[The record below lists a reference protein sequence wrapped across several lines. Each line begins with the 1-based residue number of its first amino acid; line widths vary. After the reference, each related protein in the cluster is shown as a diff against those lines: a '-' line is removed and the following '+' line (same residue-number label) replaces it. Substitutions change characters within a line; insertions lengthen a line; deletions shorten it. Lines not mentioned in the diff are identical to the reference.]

1 MDIVR
6 RSHRSVA
13 QVRRRLVG
21 YMAVGALMAAGVYA
35 CPGPV
40 EPTIVYVNNVEVTP
54 ASLQLVIGQEQTV
67 TARCVDAAGAVVAG
81 KTVTWSSVDAAVAT
95 VNTSGLVR
103 GVAAGTTTVTATC
116 DLGPNQRQASVGVTV
131 TPPPIVTIE
140 VAPQTFTVAMG
151 QRQQLT
157 ATARDQANNPLTG
170 RTLTWSSTN
179 RAVFEV
185 SSTGEVTA
193 ISGGTATITATAEN
207 RSGTATGTVPN
218 PVERVDVLPT
228 NGTVSVGGTLT
239 LSATTKDAQGVTLTG
254 RPITWASTDVRFATV
269 SSSGL
274 VTGTGAG
281 AVTITATSEGK
292 QGTAALVVQ
301 QAVVTVTL
309 NPSSATLTVGGTQV
323 FQVAVQG
330 AARDTLWGRA
340 VTWSSTNPAA
350 AAVANGIVTAVAQGQ
365 AQITATVEGIA
376 SPPATVTVSTAVVA
390 TVEVTPTPFS
400 IQVGGSQQLVAT
412 PRDAAGVA
420 LGGRTVAWTTNNA
433 QVATV
438 SSNGA
443 VRGEGQGDATITATV
458 EGKTGTAAATVV
470 PVPVG
475 ACVVDPPSPV
485 VPLAGSFQLTATP
498 TSVAGAP
505 LAGRVVT
512 WATSNDAVATVSASG
527 LVGGVTLGQAT
538 ITASCEGV
546 PGTAIVTVSNVAAAS
561 VSITQPATLRTGESA
576 QLAAT
581 VRDAANT
588 VLTGRSVSWT
598 SSSTGVATITTEG
611 LVAAVAPGTST
622 ITATSEGKSG
632 TATLTVVA
640 WPVYT
645 VTVTPAPATVS
656 QGGTVQLTATTRDTL
671 SRVLTG
677 RTVAWTSSNS
687 AVATVSSAGLVT
699 GVAAGSATIT
709 ATSEGKSGTS
719 AATVVA
725 MPLATVTVSPTS
737 AALSIGGTQQL
748 TATTRDSSGNVLSG
762 RVVSWT
768 SGSAAVATVSSSGL
782 VTAVAVGAAT
792 ITATSEGKSGTAT
805 VTVSSVV
812 VYSVT
817 VTPATAALAIA
828 QTAQLTATLR
838 DDSNRVL
845 TGRTVTWTTSNVAAA
860 TVSTAGLVTGVAA
873 GSATITA
880 TSEGKSGIAT
890 VTVTSQYAPLKNDT
904 SVWVPSLAAGS
915 TAYYSFTV
923 ASARDSVWVFAW
935 ATTGATGTVSMK
947 VWDAATSEASPRC
960 ATGTYSSAT
969 LCTLRPGAV
978 GTYYIAVTGVTSI
991 TLWGLVAVT
1000 HPLVVSRVDIT
1011 PSPVPAISIG
1021 GTAVLTASPRS
1032 YSGLAVTGRT
1042 ITWSTSNSAVA
1053 LVTSGGV
1060 VTGVAAGTATISAT
1074 ADGKTG
1080 SVSVT
1085 VQAAPVST
1093 VSVTPLTATI
1103 SAGGTQQFVAT
1114 LRDAANNIL
1123 TGRIV
1128 TWTSS
1133 NSSVAT
1139 VSGTGLVTGIGAG
1152 TDTITATSEG
1162 KFGRAVVTV
1171 TAVGVYSVTVT
1182 WDVPLAGTYPIAWNS
1197 GLVFTAT
1204 SYQHNATARDA
1215 SLNVLS
1221 GRTVTW
1227 TSSNTSVATVS
1238 ATGLVSFL
1246 TEGTVNI
1253 TATVEGVSAVKA
1265 WTVSSTN
1272 TWSWAIS
1279 NNLFYGIPTTPVD
1292 TLRGYSI
1299 TVPSGRDSLVV
1310 QIVPQT
1316 GATGDADLSVSG
1328 WPVGGTIDVTVA
1340 CSSAFAGTITDRCRV
1355 SLPTVNRY
1363 AIKVIAWTAHSGYAL
1378 KATYWLAGVPG
1389 TAQVTRVPS
1398 EAIYA
1403 GQESAPSRVKP
1414 PTQ

>member
-1 MDIVR
+1 
-6 RSHRSVA
+6 
-13 QVRRRLVG
+13 
-21 YMAVGALMAAGVYA
+21 MAVGAAAIAAGVYA
-35 CPGPV
+35 CGGT
-40 EPTIVYVNNVEVTP
+40 EPAPIVYTDHVEVTP
-54 ASLQLVIGQEQTV
+54 TSLQLVIGSEQTV
-67 TARCVDAAGAVVAG
+67 TARCVDVAGAVVAG
-81 KTVTWSSVDAAVAT
+81 KTVTWNSVDAAVAT

-116 DLGPNQRQASVGVTV
+116 EVGPNQRQASVSVTV
-131 TPPPIVTIE
+131 TLPPIVTITVE
-140 VAPQTFTVAMG
+140 PPTFTIFQG
-151 QRQQLT
+151 QKQQVT
-157 ATARDQANNPLTG
+157 ATPRDQAGNPLSG
-170 RTLTWSSTN
+170 RTLTWTTSN
-179 RAVFEV
+179 QAVAIV

-193 ISGGTATITATAEN
+193 LNGGTATITATAEN
-207 RSGTATGTVPN
+207 HSGIATGTVPN
-218 PVERVDVLPT
+218 PVELVIVTPAA
-228 NGTVSVGGTLT
+228 GTVSVNRTLQI
-239 LSATTKDAQGVTLTG
+239 SATTKDAQGVTLTG
-254 RPITWASTDVRFATV
+254 RPITWASSDLRVATV

-274 VTGTGAG
+274 VTGTGVG
-281 AVTITATSEGK
+281 AVTITATSERALGA
-292 QGTAALVVQ
+292 AALVVQ
-301 QAVVTVTL
+301 QAVVLVTL

-323 FQVAVQG
+323 FQVAAQG
-330 AARDTLWGRA
+330 AARDTLWGRTA
-340 VTWSSTNPAA
+340 TWTSSNTS
-350 AAVANGIVTAVAQGQ
+350 VATVASGIVTAVAAGQ

-376 SPPATVTVSTAVVA
+376 SPPATVTVSTAAVA
-390 TVEVTPTPFS
+390 TVDVTPTPFS
-400 IQVGGSQQLVAT
+400 IQVGGSQQLQAT

-420 LGGRTVAWTTNNA
+420 LSGRTVAWTTANA

-443 VRGEGQGDATITATV
+443 VRGEGTGTATITATV

-470 PVPVG
+470 QIPVG
-475 ACVVDPPSPV
+475 ACVVEPASPV
-485 VPLAGSFQLTATP
+485 VPLAGFFQLTATP
-498 TSVAGAP
+498 TSLAGAP

-527 LVGGVTLGQAT
+527 LVGGVALGQAT

-546 PGTAIVTVSNVAAAS
+546 PGTAIVTVSNVPAAS

-581 VRDAANT
+581 VRDASNN

-687 AVATVSSAGLVT
+687 AVATVSSTGLVT
-699 GVAAGSATIT
+699 GVTAGSATIA

-719 AATVVA
+719 TATVVA
-725 MPLATVTVSPTS
+725 MPVATVTLSPTS
-737 AALSIGGTQQL
+737 AALSISGTQQL
-748 TATTRDSSGNVLSG
+748 TATTRDSIGNVLSG

-768 SGSAAVATVSSSGL
+768 SSSAAVATVSSTGL
-782 VTAVAVGAAT
+782 VTGVTAGSTT

-805 VTVSSVV
+805 VTVSSVG

-828 QTAQLTATLR
+828 QSTQLTATLR
-838 DDSNRVL
+838 DVSNNVL

-880 TSEGKSGIAT
+880 TSEGKSGTAT
-890 VTVTSQYAPLKNDT
+890 VTVTSQYTPLKNDT
-904 SVWVPSLAAGS
+904 SVWAPNLAAGS

-923 ASARDSVWVFAW
+923 ASARDSVLIYAW
-935 ATTGATGTVSMK
+935 ATTGATGTVSIK
-947 VWDAATSEASPRC
+947 VWDAASSEANPRC
-960 ATGTYSSAT
+960 APGSFNLSTF
-969 LCTLRPGAV
+969 CMLRPGAV

-1000 HPLVVSRVDIT
+1000 YPLVVSRVDVT
-1011 PSPVPAISIG
+1011 PSPVPTISIG
-1021 GTAVLTASPRS
+1021 GTAVLTATPRTS
-1032 YSGLAVTGRT
+1032 WGLTVTGRT

-1053 LVTSGGV
+1053 SVTSGGV

-1074 ADGKTG
+1074 ADGKIGTAA
-1080 SVSVT
+1080 VT

-1123 TGRIV
+1123 TGRTV
-1128 TWTSS
+1128 TWSSS
-1133 NSSVAT
+1133 NPSAAT
-1139 VSGTGLVTGIGAG
+1139 VSSTGSVTGLGAG
-1152 TDTITATSEG
+1152 TSTITATSEG
-1162 KFGRAVVTV
+1162 KSGSASVTV

-1227 TSSNTSVATVS
+1227 TSSSTSVATVS

-1246 TEGTVNI
+1246 REGTVNI

-1272 TWSWAIS
+1272 TWSWGIS
-1279 NNLFYGIPTTPVD
+1279 NNLFYGIPTTPID
-1292 TLRGYSI
+1292 TLRRYYI
-1299 TVPSGRDSLVV
+1299 AVPSGRDSLVV

-1316 GATGDADLSVSG
+1316 GATGDADLEVYG
-1328 WPVGGTIDVTVA
+1328 WPVGGTIATAYSCGSWAD
-1340 CSSAFAGTITDRCRV
+1340 GTAAERCRV
-1355 SLPTVNRY
+1355 SLPTVNQY
-1363 AIKVIAWTAHSGYAL
+1363 AIKVIAYAAHTGYTV
-1378 KATYWLAGVPG
+1378 KATYWLGGVPG
-1389 TAQVTRVPS
+1389 TAQVTRIPS
-1398 EAIYA
+1398 EATYA
-1403 GQESAPSRVKP
+1403 GPESAPSRVRP
-1414 PTQ
+1414 QTQ